1 MTKVRREES
10 PPPQIMDP
18 SRNVPYQR
26 GPLLG
31 KGGFAKVYEVREPH
45 GKVYADKM
53 IRRDFLEL
61 KQGSK
66 AKVEREIRLHKEL
79 KHQNIV
85 RFIHTF
91 QDSLYCHI
99 LLEKCNLKSLFHL
112 VRFRKALTET
122 EVRYY
127 VKQICDGV
135 RYIHSKEILHRD
147 LKLGNM
153 FLTREYT
160 VKIGDFG
167 LAIKM
172 DSSSLRDYGKSKFSL
187 CGTPNY
193 IAPEVLAKLGHH
205 MAADIWAVGCMT
217 YAMLFGSPPFETK
230 SLSRTYAKIASN
242 NYTIPKKSISLHT
255 HSFIKKLLDPHP
267 ELRGQLHQPGQ
278 NQDLLQEPFFKK
290 GFLPCTLPN
299 SAMACPPKF
308 SVEALQGKDYFH
320 QNTHTEDAIPPG
332 CVPGNLKLKIAS
344 IFQQSVTSSNS
355 SANSSSSSLNS
366 PTILT
371 SSSAILSETVDNLRQ
386 CVRSSFMGKDLEFPS
401 PVEFIPV
408 FVTKWIDYSNKH
420 GFGYRLS
427 DGAVGAFLNDNT
439 HISYCEEEEK
449 RLYEYSDVERSFT
462 FNMDGVRSVTPDLL
476 SRVHLLDYLSRYMA
490 KKLACA
496 NPSAFAT
503 QVTVTTRSTTTIPH
517 IVKWWRT
524 PRFLVMILNNTSIQI
539 NFIQEHTKI
548 VLWKCNNEFFASFFA
563 SKSLPITFNLES
575 LSTKAAFIHTDIG
588 ELLQQVLHV
597 LEDLNRRNELEIN
610 ESTTST

>member
-1 MTKVRREES
+1 MNAGMTKVRREES

-66 AKVEREIRLHKEL
+66 AK
-79 KHQNIV
+79 
-85 RFIHTF
+85 
-91 QDSLYCHI
+91 
-99 LLEKCNLKSLFHL
+99 LL
-112 VRFRKALTET
+112 RR
-122 EVRYY
+122 R
-127 VKQICDGV
+127 
-135 RYIHSKEILHRD
+135 
-147 LKLGNM
+147 
-153 FLTREYT
+153 
-160 VKIGDFG
+160 
-167 LAIKM
+167 
-172 DSSSLRDYGKSKFSL
+172 GKK
-187 CGTPNY
+187 
-193 IAPEVLAKLGHH
+193 
-205 MAADIWAVGCMT
+205 
-217 YAMLFGSPPFETK
+217 
-230 SLSRTYAKIASN
+230 
-242 NYTIPKKSISLHT
+242 
-255 HSFIKKLLDPHP
+255 
-267 ELRGQLHQPGQ
+267 
-278 NQDLLQEPFFKK
+278 
-290 GFLPCTLPN
+290 
-299 SAMACPPKF
+299 
-308 SVEALQGKDYFH
+308 
-320 QNTHTEDAIPPG
+320 
-332 CVPGNLKLKIAS
+332 
-344 IFQQSVTSSNS
+344 
-355 SANSSSSSLNS
+355 
-366 PTILT
+366 
-371 SSSAILSETVDNLRQ
+371 
-386 CVRSSFMGKDLEFPS
+386 
-401 PVEFIPV
+401 
-408 FVTKWIDYSNKH
+408 
-420 GFGYRLS
+420 
-427 DGAVGAFLNDNT
+427 
-439 HISYCEEEEK
+439 K